1 MTGKLPA
8 YFIIAAVLVI
18 AVLGIGVLGIREIR
32 SMVAEAVQMKANER
46 DAYWTAKIEKS
57 NADANKRAAE
67 QADAVVKIQADLT
80 EKSRSEQEALAELR
94 VMNAQLSK
102 GDGKGGNCGLSGD
115 HVGLLP
121 D

>member
-18 AVLGIGVLGIREIR
+18 AVLGIVLGLREIR

-94 VMNAQLSK
+94 VKNAQLSK